1 MRKHGWE
8 IIGSIGTIIF
18 LIILVYLIFFV
29 QSASGA
35 ILTIFIGTYLVI
47 SSEKINRAAMSMV
60 GLGLAGMALWFFNW
74 QFSDLVHNIEWTTIL
89 FLVSM
94 MAVVSVAGHS
104 GMFQYIALTL
114 AKPTGGDTRRLF
126 IIFIVFTFVISF
138 VFDTTSTIL
147 IIGPLT
153 IEVCKALEIDFKPF
167 LISEA
172 ITSNFASIPSIVGA
186 VPNLVIAE
194 EVFRSGVTG
203 FDGGLLFILM
213 MPLAVILL
221 IITMFLFL
229 KIFNNQLENSA
240 EEVADG
246 MLVVSPLHMI
256 RSRNDFYLSIGAIGI
271 LALAFTFGQGS
282 GLEPALVAIIVA
294 FIVLIMTKERVEDI
308 LAEINWKTV
317 FFLIGIFG
325 LVAALKLVGFIDY
338 IGEAVGAIVEGN
350 LGGAV
355 AFLVWVPAL
364 LSAVIDNIPVSI
376 VLAPIA
382 ADLAALTPI
391 FPAIL
396 VLAVNVGGY
405 ILPIGAPANLLAMA
419 LSEEEQDPISFKAF
433 AKIATP
439 LAILHLVIGTLWF
452 LLLSAFIR

>member
-1 MRKHGWE
+1 MQE
-8 IIGSIGTIIF
+8 PVGT
-18 LIILVYLIFFV
+18 LILLV
-29 QSASGA
+29 
-35 ILTIFIGTYLVI
+35 FIGTYVAI
-47 SSEKINRAAMSMV
+47 SSEKVNRAAMSMTGMGIA
-60 GLGLAGMALWFFNW
+60 GLVLWGFHIEFGT
-74 QFSDLVHNIEWTTIL
+74 LVESIEWGTIL

-94 MAVVSVAGHS
+94 MAIVSVAGHS

-114 AKPTGGDTRRLF
+114 AKPTGNNTKRLF
-126 IIFIVFTFVISF
+126 TVFIVFVFVVSI

-172 ITSNFASIPSIVGA
+172 ITCNFASIPSIVGA

-194 EVFRSGVTG
+194 QVFRAGVLG
-203 FDGGLLFILM
+203 FDAGFLFIVLMPLSIMLLFVTLFILKR
-213 MPLAVILL
+213 V
-221 IITMFLFL
+221 FSEQL
-229 KIFNNQLENSA
+229 KDTDADIA
-240 EEVADG
+240 EEVFT
-246 MLVVSPLHMI
+246 VSPQHMI
-256 RSRNDFYLSIGAIGI
+256 RSKSDFYLSLVAIAI
-271 LALAFTFGQGS
+271 LTLAFTFGQGS
-282 GLEPALVAIIVA
+282 GLEPSLVAIIVA
-294 FIVLIMTKERVEDI
+294 FMVLLMARGRVEDI
-308 LAEINWKTV
+308 LSEINWNTV

-325 LVAALKLVGFIDY
+325 LVAALQIVGFIDD
-338 IGEAVGAIVEGN
+338 IGYAVTSIVEGN

-382 ADLAALTPI
+382 ANLASLTPV

-396 VLAVNVGGY
+396 VFAVNVGGY
-405 ILPIGAPANLLAMA
+405 ILPIGAPANLLAIAM
-419 LSEEEQDPISFKAF
+419 SEKEHDPVSFKAF

-439 LAILHLVIGTLWF
+439 LAFIHLLIGTGWLF
-452 LLLSAFIR
+452 LMTFVF